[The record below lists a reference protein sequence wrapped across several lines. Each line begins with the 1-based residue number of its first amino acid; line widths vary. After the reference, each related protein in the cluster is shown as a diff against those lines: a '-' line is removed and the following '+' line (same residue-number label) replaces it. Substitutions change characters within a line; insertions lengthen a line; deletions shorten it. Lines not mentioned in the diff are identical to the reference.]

1 MEVSQLIKSDQQQLK
16 EILQKLRSNRIPTK
30 YQKQRRLPGGGTKAY
45 APWHAFVKFL
55 DYYAPDAW
63 EFTMQAPT
71 GSEVWYKDK
80 SADIESY
87 HVTPTISVA
96 GTLTIRCG
104 PLSISRGSV
113 GTVKVT
119 EAGKGLPADAAKW
132 ICFKQCCRL
141 FGIWLAD
148 GSETSAAKRDYQ
160 KGGNG
165 QSNSKRSDKREQPAA
180 KSTST
185 KAKDQG
191 PDPIQ
196 SGQASAIANLRVKS
210 GIDDNRFAR
219 ILRDRYG
226 AQSVE
231 ALQFDQAKDLISHL
245 QSAKG

>member
-1 MEVSQLIKSDQQQLK
+1 MEVSQLINSDQQQLK
-16 EILQKLRSNRIPTK
+16 EILQKLRSNRIPVK
-30 YQKQRRLPGGGTKAY
+30 YQKQRRLPGGGAKAY

-55 DYYAPDAW
+55 DHYAPDAW
-63 EFTMQAPT
+63 EFTTEAPT
-71 GSEVWYKDK
+71 TAEVWYAEKDQNK
-80 SADIESY
+80 V
-87 HVTPTISVA
+87 VTGYTVMPTISVA

-104 PLSISRGSV
+104 PLSLSRGSV
-113 GTVKVT
+113 GTVKAT

-148 GSETSAAKRDYQ
+148 GSETSTAKRDYQ

-185 KAKDQG
+185 TAQG

-210 GIDDNRFAR
+210 GIEDNRFAR